1 MNSRTLVLCSVVL
14 LTACPP
20 PTPTPDG
27 GSGVSPIITSIS
39 PSSGPLAGNTSVTL
53 NGTNFVG
60 GATVTFGGVPAT
72 TTFDSDRKLT
82 ALTPAGASVGPVNV
96 TVTNPGGR
104 ANTLNNGFTY
114 ESNVTRTITQAT
126 LQNPADTSD
135 SSGQATVNLTVIGH
149 VEVPNV
155 TAGTGAGAG
164 VRAQVGFATTVGA
177 TPAQT
182 DFTWADATYV
192 GDVDGAA
199 SGDKARDSYS
209 GPVAL
214 PGPTTTAQLI
224 YFVAVRFSV
233 DGGTTW
239 TLADRDG
246 SSNGVLTTQL
256 ARITVI
262 RASVEWCK
270 LGGEAVEPPPM
281 LSRRGTASGPV
292 VYGQVFKTGVTNMS
306 GAGAGIRGALGYGAA
321 GSDPSTWT
329 WVDATFNVDT
339 GSGANDEFQ
348 ATLPNP
354 GVGSYKFAFRFSHD
368 NGPWSYCDADGL
380 GTNGF
385 TEDQAGSLTV
395 QDVTIDSCKLQF
407 PTMLASFEG
416 RPTEKVYGRVFVQGL
431 TEANGAAA
439 GIEGQVGYG
448 TGADPAVMSWVWS
461 NATFNVDDGMGGE
474 EYEARITG
482 PTAGAYGFAYRFRVG
497 STGSWTYCDLDA
509 STNGIQQAQLGTLTA
524 SAFDVSNCQLE
535 SANSAQTRLGNATTI
550 PYSALITVPTLTDA
564 AGQGTPLTVQLG
576 YGATGTTP
584 ASWTWAAANFVNDA
598 MAADRY
604 QLAFNAPSMLGSY
617 SVAMRVQV
625 GARPFVYCDLD
636 GSQNGFQ
643 DAQAGRL
650 TVASALIQSCRID
663 SVSTPN
669 LASGR
674 PLTTTARVLIPTV
687 TATAGAA
694 PNLRVQIGNG
704 PRDDASTS
712 TLWGWQEATFDQ
724 DVTVTGED
732 QFKLTSFPAYSG
744 NRAVS
749 ARASLD
755 GVSWTYCDLN
765 GSDVGGYEV
774 NQQYD
779 IVVSAHDEFD
789 FCNLQSPATSAR
801 LGMVYGQL
809 YEPGLTPNAAA
820 PIIAQLGTGP
830 ETGDPGHGWSWT
842 PATFNVLVG
851 NNNEFQAPV
860 PDAGVIGHS
869 YAFRYTVDA
878 GVWCYGD
885 LNGSGNGFSG
895 GANLGTIVP

>member
-1 MNSRTLVLCSVVL
+1 M
-14 LTACPP
+14 
-20 PTPTPDG
+20 PTPDG
-27 GSGVSPIITSIS
+27 GTGVTPIVTSIS
-39 PSSGPLAGNTSVTL
+39 PTSGPLAGNTAVTI

-72 TTFDSDRKLT
+72 TTFDSDKKLT
-82 ALTPAGASVGPVNV
+82 ALTPAGASVGAVTV
-96 TVTNPGGR
+96 TVTNPGGK
-104 ANTLNNGFTY
+104 ASTLNNAFTY
-114 ESNVTRTITQAT
+114 ETNVARTITQAT
-126 LQNPADTSD
+126 LQNPADASD
-135 SSGQATVNLTVIGH
+135 SSGAATVSVMVIGH

-155 TAGTGAGAG
+155 TAGTGAGSG
-164 VRAQVGFATTVGA
+164 VRAQVGFGTTVSA

-182 DFTWADATYV
+182 DFTWTDASYV

-209 GPVAL
+209 GSVSL
-214 PGPTTTAQLI
+214 PGSTGAQLI
-224 YFVAVRFSV
+224 YFLATRFSV
-233 DGGTTW
+233 DGGNTW

-246 SSNGVLTTQL
+246 SSNGVLATQL
-256 ARITVI
+256 ARVTVVA
-262 RASVEWCK
+262 ASVEWCK
-270 LGGEAVEPPPM
+270 LGGEAVEAPPM
-281 LSRRGTASGPV
+281 VALRGSAMGPV
-292 VYGQVFKTGVTNMS
+292 VYGQVFKTGVTSLS
-306 GAGAGIRGALGYGAA
+306 GAGTGLRGALGYGMA
-321 GSDPSTWT
+321 GTDPSTWT

-354 GVGSYKFAFRFSHD
+354 GAGAYKFAFRFSHD

-380 GTNGF
+380 ATNGF

-395 QDVTIDSCKLQF
+395 TDVGIDSCKLQF
-407 PTMLASFEG
+407 PSTLTSSEG
-416 RPTEKVYGRVFVQGL
+416 RPTDKVYGRVFVQGL
-431 TEANGAAA
+431 TEATGAGA
-439 GIEGQVGYG
+439 GLEGQVGYG
-448 TGADPAVMSWVWS
+448 TGADPANAAWVW
-461 NATFNVDDGMGGE
+461 NTATFNVDDGMGGD

-482 PTAGAYGFAYRFRVG
+482 PVAGTYGYAYRFRLG
-497 STGSWTYCDLDA
+497 STGAWTYCDLDA
-509 STNGIQQAQLGTLTA
+509 SNNGIQQAQLGALTA
-524 SAFDVSNCQLE
+524 SAFDVSNCTLE
-535 SANSAQTRLGNATTI
+535 STNAAQTRLANASTQ
-550 PYSALITVPTLTDA
+550 PYSALVTVPTLTDA

-576 YGATGTTP
+576 YGATGTMPST
-584 ASWTWAAANFVNDA
+584 WTWSAASYVNDA
-598 MAADRY
+598 TAADRY
-604 QLAFNAPSMLGSY
+604 QLSFNAPATLGSY
-617 SVAMRVQV
+617 SVAFRVQV

-650 TVASALIQSCRID
+650 TVAAALIQSCKLD
-663 SVSTPN
+663 TVSSSS

-674 PLTTTARVLIPTV
+674 PLVTTARVLIPTV
-687 TATAGAA
+687 TAAVGAA

-712 TLWGWQEATFDQ
+712 TLWGWQNATFDQ
-724 DVTVTGED
+724 DVTATGED
-732 QFKLTSFPAYSG
+732 QFKLTSFPAYTG
-744 NRAVS
+744 DRAVS

-779 IVVSAHDEFD
+779 IVVNTHDEFD

-801 LGMVYGQL
+801 NGVVYGQL
-809 YEPGLTPNAAA
+809 YEPGLTPNATA

-830 ETGDPGHGWSWT
+830 ETADPGHGWTWT
-842 PATFNVLVG
+842 NATFNVLVG

-869 YAFRYTVDA
+869 YVFRYTVDA

-895 GANLGTIVP
+895 GTNIGTIVP